1 MQLTIFHLKD
11 LQSKKKQLSNNS
23 FNTMISEN
31 LIKEIQDIMIKEDN
45 NNIILNQM
53 NKKVILI

>member
-1 MQLTIFHLKD
+1 
-11 LQSKKKQLSNNS
+11 
-23 FNTMISEN
+23 MISEN